1 MMAED
6 SPVPAP
12 RPKRTSGVVV
22 PHKPT
27 FTGRLLA
34 RTIFLAIRSVDF
46 TLRYRLDQPD
56 RMQHRLLDGP
66 AIFAIW
72 HNRLALSVMLYHRFV
87 QAFQPER
94 KMAAIASA
102 SRDGAMLARVIELLG
117 VRPVRGSSS
126 RRGAQALLEMGTL
139 ADQGYDLA
147 VTPDGPRGPRYQL
160 QPGVVGL
167 AAATGLPIL
176 LASCQVAWK
185 KQAPS
190 WDRFQIPLPFSPVR
204 VFISE
209 PIRVPR
215 DLNEKA
221 REEVRADLERR
232 MLQITLD

>member
-1 MMAED
+1 M
-6 SPVPAP
+6 
-12 RPKRTSGVVV
+12 
-22 PHKPT
+22 
-27 FTGRLLA
+27 
-34 RTIFLAIRSVDF
+34 
-46 TLRYRLDQPD
+46 LRIDQPEP
-56 RMQHRLLDGP
+56 MQQRLLDGP

-176 LASCQVAWK
+176 LASCRVAWK

-209 PIRVPR
+209 PIRIPR
-215 DLNEKA
+215 DLNEKQ
-221 REEVRADLERR
+221 REELRASLERR
-232 MLQITLD
+232 MLEITVD